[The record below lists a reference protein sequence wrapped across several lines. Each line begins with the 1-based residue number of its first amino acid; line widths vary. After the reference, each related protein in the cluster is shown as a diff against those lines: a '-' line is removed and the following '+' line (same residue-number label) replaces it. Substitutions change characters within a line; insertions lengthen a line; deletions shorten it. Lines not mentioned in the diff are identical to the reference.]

1 MANFI
6 TQRVIDVKQEF
17 CGGHSEFEDTTNFS
31 EPETVWLYQTSS
43 DEYNAGMKKWIVSVL
58 LLLSIISIIT
68 EPTAAQSNGS
78 LTIQPGDS
86 WTALAMRFQVP
97 ESDLHALNPH
107 MNPRRPP
114 AIGTEVVL
122 PETAVA
128 QSGMLRRP
136 MGDLLAT
143 AVAHQVSPWSLAIR
157 NGRPSPY
164 RANLYRP
171 VLVPDATSIP
181 RDLPAGFSRLE
192 LSQVAGTPGQAVG
205 FRAEIGVVGAVTAV
219 LGDNEMD
226 VFANQN
232 FLVGL
237 TGTGAFFGTQQP
249 VLHIQVGDAPPWR
262 QPWQFRDPANWEY
275 QELTLTGTA
284 AEIDQ
289 QSIQEERE
297 RLFAI
302 WEQNSGPAQWQAP
315 FQLPINS
322 YLTISS
328 TFGARRSY
336 NGGPYHSYHEG
347 VDFAAYGG
355 TPVLAPARGTVVV
368 AEFLY
373 VRGGAV
379 IIDHGLGIYSGFYHM
394 SSLAVAP
401 GDMVTPGQI
410 VGEVGTTGLSTGN
423 HLHWDLLVDGI
434 WIDAQAWLDQG
445 MDCWI
450 LAGLNQPCP

>member
-1 MANFI
+1 
-6 TQRVIDVKQEF
+6 
-17 CGGHSEFEDTTNFS
+17 
-31 EPETVWLYQTSS
+31 
-43 DEYNAGMKKWIVSVL
+43 MKKWIISVL
-58 LLLSIISIIT
+58 LFLIIIAK
-68 EPTAAQSNGS
+68 PTAAQGNGP

-86 WTALAMRFQVP
+86 WASLAIRFQVP
-97 ESDLHALNPH
+97 EASLHELNPH
-107 MNPRRPP
+107 LNPLRLP

-128 QSGMLRRP
+128 QSGLLLRP

-143 AVAHQVSPWSLAIR
+143 AVAQQTSPWLLAIR
-157 NGRPSPY
+157 NARPSPY

-171 VLVPDATSIP
+171 VLVPDATNVP

-192 LSQVAGTPGQAVG
+192 LSQAVGTPGQAVG
-205 FRAEIGVVGAVTAV
+205 FRAEMDAVGMVTAV
-219 LGDNEMD
+219 LGSNEMD
-226 VFANQN
+226 VFANEP

-249 VLHIQVGDAPPWR
+249 VLQIQVGDAPPWR
-262 QPWQFRDPANWEY
+262 QPWQFRDPADWEY
-275 QELTLTGTA
+275 QQLTLTGTA
-284 AEIDQ
+284 AQIDQ
-289 QSIQEERE
+289 ESIAEERA
-297 RLFAI
+297 RLFEI
-302 WEQNSGPAQWQAP
+302 WEQNSGPAQWDAP

-336 NGGPYHSYHEG
+336 NGGPYRSYHEG

-355 TPVLAPARGTVVV
+355 TPVLAPATGTVVV

-394 SSLAVAP
+394 SSIAVAP
-401 GDMVTPGQI
+401 GDVVAPGQI

-423 HLHWDLLVDGI
+423 HLHWDLLVNAI
-434 WIDAQAWLDQG
+434 WVDAQAWLEQG

>member
-1 MANFI
+1 
-6 TQRVIDVKQEF
+6 
-17 CGGHSEFEDTTNFS
+17 
-31 EPETVWLYQTSS
+31 
-43 DEYNAGMKKWIVSVL
+43 MKKWIVSL
-58 LLLSIISIIT
+58 LLLLSIIT
-68 EPTAAQSNGS
+68 EPTAAQGS
-78 LTIQPGDS
+78 VPLTIQPGDS
-86 WTALAMRFQVP
+86 WTALAIRFQVP
-97 ESDLHALNPH
+97 EATLHALNPH
-107 MNPRRPP
+107 MNQSRSP

-128 QSGMLRRP
+128 QSGMLLRP
-136 MGDLLAT
+136 MGNLLAT
-143 AVAHQVSPWSLAIR
+143 AVAQQTSPWLLAIR
-157 NGRPSPY
+157 NDRPSPY

-171 VLVPDATSIP
+171 VLVPDATNVP
-181 RDLPAGFSRLE
+181 RDLPDGFSRLE
-192 LSQVAGTPGQAVG
+192 LSQGVGTPGQAVG
-205 FRAEIGVVGAVTAV
+205 FRAEMDVVGVVTAV
-219 LGDNEMD
+219 LGSNEMD
-226 VFANQN
+226 VFVHEQ

-249 VLHIQVGDAPPWR
+249 VLQIQVGDAPPWR
-262 QPWQFRDPANWEY
+262 QPWQFRDPADWEY

-284 AEIDQ
+284 AQIDQ
-289 QSIQEERE
+289 ESIAEERA
-297 RLFAI
+297 RLFEI
-302 WEQNSGPAQWQAP
+302 WEQNSGLAQWDAP

-328 TFGARRSY
+328 TFGVRRSY
-336 NGGPYHSYHEG
+336 NGGPYRSYHEG

-355 TPVLAPARGTVVV
+355 TPVLAPASGTVVV

-379 IIDHGLGIYSGFYHM
+379 IIDHGLGIYSGYYHM
-394 SSLAVAP
+394 SSIAVVP
-401 GDMVTPGQI
+401 GDVVTPGQI

>member
-1 MANFI
+1 MSNRNFPLAS
-6 TQRVIDVKQEF
+6 TNLSKQRILALLRLD
-17 CGGHSEFEDTTNFS
+17 C
-31 EPETVWLYQTSS
+31 LYRTYPSG
-43 DEYNAGMKKWIVSVL
+43 YNSGMKKWFVSMGLLVL
-58 LLLSIISIIT
+58 ALL
-68 EPTAAQSNGS
+68 AQSANAQGNGRYP

-86 WTALAMRFQVP
+86 WTALAIRFQVP
-97 ESDLHALNPH
+97 EAALHELNPH
-107 MNPRRPP
+107 MSPQRQP
-114 AIGTEVVL
+114 AIGSALVL
-122 PETAVA
+122 PGTAVA
-128 QSGMLRRP
+128 QSGILLRP
-136 MGDLLAT
+136 EGDLLET
-143 AVAHQVSPWSLAIR
+143 AVAQQTAPWSLAIR
-157 NGRPSPY
+157 NGHPSPY

-171 VLVPDATSIP
+171 VLVPDATSVP

-192 LSQVAGTPGQAVG
+192 LSQAVGTPGQAVG
-205 FRAEIGVVGAVTAV
+205 FRAEMGVVRTVTAV

-249 VLHIQVGDAPPWR
+249 VLQIQVGDTPPWR
-262 QPWQFRDPANWEY
+262 QPWQFRDPADWEY

-284 AEIDQ
+284 AQIDQ
-289 QSIQEERE
+289 ESITEERA
-297 RLFAI
+297 RLFEI
-302 WEQNSGPAQWQAP
+302 WEQNSGPAQWNAP

-328 TFGARRSY
+328 TFGVRRSY
-336 NGGPYHSYHEG
+336 NGGPYRSYHEG

-355 TPVLAPARGTVVV
+355 TPVLAPAGGTVVV

-394 SSLAVAP
+394 SSLAVMP
-401 GDMVTPGQI
+401 GDVVQPGQI

-434 WIDAQAWLDQG
+434 WVDAQAWLDQG
-445 MDCWI
+445 MECWI

>member
-1 MANFI
+1 
-6 TQRVIDVKQEF
+6 
-17 CGGHSEFEDTTNFS
+17 
-31 EPETVWLYQTSS
+31 
-43 DEYNAGMKKWIVSVL
+43 MKKWFVSMVL
-58 LLLSIISIIT
+58 LVLALL
-68 EPTAAQSNGS
+68 AQPANAQGNGRS
-78 LTIQPGDS
+78 PLTIQPGDS
-86 WTALAMRFQVP
+86 WTALAIRFQVP
-97 ESDLHALNPH
+97 EAALHELNPD
-107 MNPRRPP
+107 MNPQRQP
-114 AIGTEVVL
+114 AIGSALVL
-122 PETAVA
+122 PETAVE
-128 QSGMLRRP
+128 QSGILLRP
-136 MGDLLAT
+136 MGNLLAT
-143 AVAHQVSPWSLAIR
+143 AVAQQTAPWSLAIR
-157 NGRPSPY
+157 NGHPSPY

-171 VLVPDATSIP
+171 VLVPDATSVP

-192 LSQVAGTPGQAVG
+192 LSQTVGTPGQALG
-205 FRAEIGVVGAVTAV
+205 FRADMGVVGEVTAV

-249 VLHIQVGDAPPWR
+249 VLQIQVGDTPPWR
-262 QPWQFRDPANWEY
+262 QPWQFRDPADWEY

-284 AEIDQ
+284 ARIDQ
-289 QSIQEERE
+289 ESIAEERA
-297 RLFAI
+297 RLFEI
-302 WEQNSGPAQWQAP
+302 WEQNSGPAQWNAP

-328 TFGARRSY
+328 TFGVRRSY
-336 NGGPYHSYHEG
+336 NGGPYRSYHEG

-355 TPVLAPARGTVVV
+355 TPVLAPAGGTVVV

-394 SSLAVAP
+394 SSLAVLP
-401 GDMVTPGQI
+401 GDVVQPGQI

-434 WIDAQAWLDQG
+434 WVDAQAWLDQG
-445 MDCWI
+445 MECWI
-450 LAGLNQPCP
+450 LAGLNAPCP

>member
-1 MANFI
+1 
-6 TQRVIDVKQEF
+6 
-17 CGGHSEFEDTTNFS
+17 
-31 EPETVWLYQTSS
+31 
-43 DEYNAGMKKWIVSVL
+43 MKKWFVSGVL
-58 LLLSIISIIT
+58 LLLALIAQ
-68 EPTAAQSNGS
+68 PTTAQGNGRS
-78 LTIQPGDS
+78 PLIIQPGDS
-86 WTALAMRFQVP
+86 WTALALRFQVA
-97 ESDLHALNPH
+97 EAALHELNPH
-107 MNPRRPP
+107 MNPLRPP

-122 PETAVA
+122 PETAVE
-128 QSGMLRRP
+128 QSGVLLRP
-136 MGDLLAT
+136 KGNLLAT
-143 AVAHQVSPWSLAIR
+143 AVVHQVSPWSLAIR
-157 NGRPSPY
+157 NNRSSPY
-164 RANLYRP
+164 RPTLYQP
-171 VLVPDATSIP
+171 ILVPAEDTVP
-181 RDLPAGFSRLE
+181 RDLPPGFASLE
-192 LSQVAGTPGQAVG
+192 LSQGVGVPGQAVG
-205 FRAEIGVVGAVTAV
+205 FRGQLVEGGAVTAF

-226 VFANQN
+226 VFANGE

-249 VLHIQVGDAPPWR
+249 TLHIQVGDAPPWR
-262 QPWQFRDPANWEY
+262 QPWQFRDPTDWEY
-275 QELTLTGTA
+275 QQLTLTGAA

-289 QSIQEERE
+289 QSIAEERE

-336 NGGPYHSYHEG
+336 NGGPYRSYHEG

-355 TPVLAPARGTVVV
+355 TPVLAAATGTVVV

-379 IIDHGLGIYSGFYHM
+379 IIDHGLGIYSGYYHM
-394 SSLAVAP
+394 SSIAVAP
-401 GDMVTPGQI
+401 GDVVTTGQI

-423 HLHWDLLVDGI
+423 HLHWDLLVDAV
-434 WIDAQAWLDQG
+434 WVDAQAWLDQG